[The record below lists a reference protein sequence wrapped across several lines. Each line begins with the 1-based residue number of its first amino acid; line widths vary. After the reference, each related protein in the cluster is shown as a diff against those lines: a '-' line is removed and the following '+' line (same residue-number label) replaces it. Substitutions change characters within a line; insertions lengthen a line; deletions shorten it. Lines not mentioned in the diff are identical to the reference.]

1 MPKNE
6 AGTPMAH
13 MMGKRPRITT
23 AAPSILPDIG
33 TTEHGLLVLVL
44 FELVVLIV
52 LRRVFRNAHGG

>member
-1 MPKNE
+1 
-6 AGTPMAH
+6 MAH